1 MQLACW
7 GFTFLECA
15 HAFST
20 AAATA
25 MTIKN
30 KGNGVDDGDSGFASL
45 GAADDSGDGAAGLP
59 GTCRSEVLGM
69 GDVRANG

>member
-1 MQLACW
+1 
-7 GFTFLECA
+7 
-15 HAFST
+15 
-20 AAATA
+20 

>member
-1 MQLACW
+1 MHAGGLRFW
-7 GFTFLECA
+7 NA
-15 HAFST
+15 HTPSHSSSNRNDD
-20 AAATA
+20 
-25 MTIKN
+25 KN